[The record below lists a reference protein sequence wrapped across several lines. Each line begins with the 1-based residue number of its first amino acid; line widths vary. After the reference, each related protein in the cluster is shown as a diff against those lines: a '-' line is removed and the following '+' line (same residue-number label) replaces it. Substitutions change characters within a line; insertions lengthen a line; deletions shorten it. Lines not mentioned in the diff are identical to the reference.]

1 MESVIRT
8 LAARGFSWVDA
19 VDILAVALLLYFVFT
34 HVRGTRAVQ
43 MVVGV
48 VLLVAANFAAGA
60 LKLST
65 THRILQN
72 LLFYIPFAVIVL
84 FQDVIQRAL
93 ASLGGTLFGRKAR
106 GRAAERCSKEVAR
119 ACFAL
124 ARRRHG
130 ALVLFE
136 RTQGLRN
143 FEESGVDVGALATAD
158 LLMTLFYPGTPM
170 HDGAALV
177 AEGTVRAAGCFL
189 PLTDSPLPLE
199 YGTRHRAAVGATEQT
214 DAVCVVVS
222 EERGTVMLAVEG
234 KLEAVESEAEL
245 ESRLGQ
251 LLSGGTR
258 REEPAPAAAG

>member
-1 MESVIRT
+1 M
-8 LAARGFSWVDA
+8 
-19 VDILAVALLLYFVFT
+19 LYFVFT

-48 VLLVAANFAAGA
+48 ILLVAANFGAAA

-93 ASLGGTLFGRKAR
+93 ASLGGTLFGRRAL
-106 GRAAERCSKEVAR
+106 GRAAQLCSKEVAR

-124 ARRRHG
+124 ARHRHG
-130 ALVLFE
+130 ALVLLE

-143 FEESGVDVGALATAD
+143 FEESGVEIGAHVTAD
-158 LLMTLFYPGTPM
+158 LLMTIFYPGTPV
-170 HDGAALV
+170 HDGAALIS
-177 AEGTVRAAGCFL
+177 EGRIRAAGCFL
-189 PLTDSPLPLE
+189 PLTDRPLPLE
-199 YGTRHRAAVGATEQT
+199 FGTRHRAAVGATEQT

-222 EERGTVMLAVEG
+222 EERGLVMLAVEG
-234 KLEAVESEAEL
+234 RLEPVASETAL
-245 ESRLGQ
+245 ESRLAD
-251 LLSGGTR
+251 LLGGGNR
-258 REEPAPAAAG
+258 REEPAPAAAH